1 MCINKFSNNLV
12 CKTNKENE
20 EEHVIN
26 SWYTSFHMPYTI
38 YMHANIKKINLTY
51 LCQTL
56 FSCSLIWCIKTKS
69 RKYFKKLKIIYLVS
83 FLFS

>member
-38 YMHANIKKINLTY
+38 YMHANIKKMN
-51 LCQTL
+51 
-56 FSCSLIWCIKTKS
+56 
-69 RKYFKKLKIIYLVS
+69 
-83 FLFS
+83 